1 MNNASRGDT
10 ALGSQKLPLPLFESF
25 SIGTQVGKTGESF
38 SMVVGLTKDLV
49 EELKT
54 KSLDLSDTD
63 LQENTSD
70 YERFGKGSYE
80 EWYSKGRTPFALIHE
95 KTGALAALI
104 WFGPKPLG
112 RKSLKHL
119 SPEERAQE
127 HSVESGNWHTIVF
140 RAYHPF
146 RGQGLMKSFALRA
159 LEIYKEHFPKARIWA
174 GINAKNAGSIA
185 LAEKIGLKKD
195 ESLSD
200 EKWVAMVD

>member
-1 MNNASRGDT
+1 MTGMQSSARTDLSF
-10 ALGSQKLPLPLFESF
+10 PLPIYTTKSC
-25 SIGTQVGKTGESF
+25 GTQVGKTGDLF
-38 SMVVGLTKDLV
+38 KIVAGLDPAMIEDL
-49 EELKT
+49 KR

-63 LQENTSD
+63 LQNNTSD

-119 SPEERAQE
+119 SPEERAKEKDVQE
-127 HSVESGNWHTIVF
+127 DVWHTIVF
-140 RAYHPF
+140 RSFHPF
-146 RGQGLMKSFALRA
+146 RGQGLMTPFAKRA
-159 LEIYKEHFPKARIWA
+159 IKIYKEYFPQAKLWA
-174 GINAKNAGSIA
+174 GINASNAGSIA
-185 LAEKIGLKKD
+185 LAEKLGFIKD

-200 EKWVAMVD
+200 EEWVAMVEK